1 MVFILEPADHGNSGG
16 LWFPGGKLAASRA
29 QFSSY
34 VDPEVVEREVALL
47 PGGVTKPWLG
57 SRDCFPAPGR
67 ENAILGSPAGL
78 HVPV

>member
-1 MVFILEPADHGNSGG
+1 M
-16 LWFPGGKLAASRA
+16 AASPA

-34 VDPEVVEREVALL
+34 VDPEFVEREVALL
-47 PGGVTKPWLG
+47 SRVTKPWLG